1 MEDDSNQPDLTF
13 TRLDYLAWRV
23 VSKAAKRRPGREAA
37 NRSIIEPVIRRARVP
52 QPREGER
59 READQ
64 PKEAE
69 HDPVRNHEVKHQ
81 AAPEKGVASSRSD
94 DAAKTTK
101 PREDGPRST
110 AER

>member
-23 VSKAAKRRPGREAA
+23 VSKAAKRRSGRKAA
-37 NRSIIEPVIRRARVP
+37 NNSAEVLIVRDSGAGGPGKGGQEITE
-52 QPREGER
+52 
-59 READQ
+59 

-81 AAPEKGVASSRSD
+81 AAPEKGAAASRSD
-94 DAAKTTK
+94 DAAKTTE